1 MGTSETACLDALR
14 EAAETLGQSPTKS
27 EYEELGLTPASATII
42 RVVGGWNEAKER
54 AGLETAPST
63 GSRVAP
69 QPDDV
74 TLPAG
79 TEWDDLSVD
88 QRWHYRNVERNTERT
103 LARRR
108 RLRAWANDRKRE
120 QGCRDCGE
128 TDPACLDF
136 HHEDVANKKMAVTD
150 MITYGYGRDK
160 IRSELTKCTVLCANC
175 HSIEHHGI
183 DDAQSEPTVG
193 WSSLRAW
200 LYEYKAAAGCA
211 RCERADPRCLVC
223 HHDSENKRATV
234 AQMVSDGR
242 SRDEIETELDRCTI
256 LCANCHR
263 KEHFEPPLANGE
275 TVDRLRQS

>member
-1 MGTSETACLDALR
+1 MATTRLPRSS
-14 EAAETLGQSPTKS
+14 GQTGSSPTN
-27 EYEELGLTPASATII
+27 LGVHAE
-42 RVVGGWNEAKER
+42 VG
-54 AGLETAPST
+54 
-63 GSRVAP
+63 
-69 QPDDV
+69 D
-74 TLPAG
+74 
-79 TEWDDLSVD
+79 
-88 QRWHYRNVERNTERT
+88 
-103 LARRR
+103 
-108 RLRAWANDRKRE
+108 
-120 QGCRDCGE
+120 
-128 TDPACLDF
+128 
-136 HHEDVANKKMAVTD
+136 
-150 MITYGYGRDK
+150 
-160 IRSELTKCTVLCANC
+160 
-175 HSIEHHGI
+175 SIEHHGI

-223 HHDSENKRATV
+223 HHDSENKRATA